1 MTYRLI
7 ISDIGE
13 VSLSNFLTDDL
24 HIDYYEDD
32 ILKTKYCIQNVEQF
46 PMICYSR
53 QFHDLNCRLLLNST
67 CSPEYQWQLNAEYAV
82 EMKYCKYS
90 HLHSNELPKYSKLSE
105 VLNLV
110 LNVTTGDHI

>member
-32 ILKTKYCIQNVEQF
+32 ILKNFT
-46 PMICYSR
+46 
-53 QFHDLNCRLLLNST
+53 NC
-67 CSPEYQWQLNAEYAV
+67 
-82 EMKYCKYS
+82 
-90 HLHSNELPKYSKLSE
+90 
-105 VLNLV
+105 
-110 LNVTTGDHI
+110 